1 MPSCCAVTCAAAV
14 LSINAC
20 AADHGLSC
28 NIINT
33 SSTIVRIDLRCTICH
48 QRSSLPSIS
57 VFSSTILHLMTT
69 AKQLQQQLTPA
80 LQIMVCDAAPHLKYS
95 NGWHRQQWFSSTRAA
110 VCVTCIVIDNKPLR
124 FCRIQSPDPIPAQF
138 HTMLH
143 TLTTIGMR
151 LATMMM
157 ITFTMHNTNNH
168 KIQTKHSGRTDL
180 NPRRFCP
187 KVGQIQRTLKLT
199 MDLSAVSINNF
210 KVLDT

>member
-1 MPSCCAVTCAAAV
+1 MCRARRRRCDARSICRPALAGAGGRSAALQEHNTALPPSFHIIFNRGWRCHCRAAARA
-14 LSINAC
+14 INAC
-20 AADHGLSC
+20 AADHGLRC
-28 NIINT
+28 
-33 SSTIVRIDLRCTICH
+33 SSTSRIQHWLA
-48 QRSSLPSIS
+48 
-57 VFSSTILHLMTT
+57 STAT
-69 AKQLQQQLTPA
+69 
-80 LQIMVCDAAPHLKYS
+80 V
-95 NGWHRQQWFSSTRAA
+95 SSTRAA

-124 FCRIQSPDPIPAQF
+124 CCRIQSPDPIPAQF

-143 TLTTIGMR
+143 TMTTIRMR

-168 KIQTKHSGRTDL
+168 KIQTKHSSRTDL